1 MENNNVV
8 VPKGMLEA
16 GNKYLIDHGFNPI
29 VVDNDAEAILKQAK
43 DAVGAILFTEPFT
56 AKTIDQMPNL
66 KVIARHGVGYDA
78 VDYDYAASKG
88 IWVTITP
95 NANASTV
102 AETTLAD
109 MFDLSKN
116 ITKYAGIMKQ
126 GESARPLGFDL
137 AGKTL
142 GIMGFGRIG
151 QLVAEKVSGLG
162 MNVLIN
168 SRTPKDTKLG
178 KFVDRETILR
188 EADILSLHMPVTEET
203 RHSIG
208 MNEFKKMKKTA
219 SLINL
224 GRGALI
230 NQDELIEALK
240 NGEIAQAALDVTE
253 PEPLPRDSE
262 LYNLDNVLLTPHIAA
277 NTVES
282 MTRMAVD
289 AASEVVRV
297 LNNEQPQW
305 PVNHID

>member
-1 MENNNVV
+1 MNNKVV

-16 GNKYLIDHGFNPI
+16 GNEYLREHGFEPVI
-29 VVDNDAEAILKQAK
+29 VDNDAQAILKEAK

-56 AKTIDQMPNL
+56 AETIDQMPNL

-78 VDYDYAASKG
+78 VDYDYAATKG

-102 AETTLAD
+102 AETTLAE

-116 ITKYAGIMKQ
+116 LTKYAGIMKQ
-126 GESARPLGFDL
+126 GASGRPLGFDL

-162 MNVLIN
+162 MNVLIY
-168 SRTPKDTKLG
+168 SRTPKQTKYG
-178 KFVDRETILR
+178 KFVDREMLLSQS
-188 EADILSLHMPVTEET
+188 DILSLHMPVTSET
-203 RHSIG
+203 KHGIG
-208 MNEFKKMKKTA
+208 MTEFKLMKNTA

-224 GRGALI
+224 GRGALV
-230 NQDELIEALK
+230 NQDDLIQALK
-240 NGEIAQAALDVTE
+240 TGEIAQAALDVTE

-262 LYNLDNVLLTPHIAA
+262 LYSLDNVLLTPHIAA

-289 AASEVVRV
+289 AASEVVQV
-297 LNNEQPQW
+297 LNNGRPQW
-305 PVNHID
+305 PINQVN

>member
-1 MENNNVV
+1 MKE
-8 VPKGMLEA
+8 
-16 GNKYLIDHGFNPI
+16 
-29 VVDNDAEAILKQAK
+29 AK

-56 AKTIDQMPNL
+56 AETIDQMPNL

-78 VDYDYAASKG
+78 VDYDYAATKG

-102 AETTLAD
+102 AETTLAE

-116 ITKYAGIMKQ
+116 LTKYAGIMKQ
-126 GESARPLGFDL
+126 GASGRPLGFDL

-162 MNVLIN
+162 MNVLIY
-168 SRTPKDTKLG
+168 SRTPKQTKYG
-178 KFVDRETILR
+178 KFVDREMLLSQS
-188 EADILSLHMPVTEET
+188 DILSLHMPVTSET
-203 RHSIG
+203 KHGIG
-208 MNEFKKMKKTA
+208 MTEFKLMKNTA

-224 GRGALI
+224 GRGALV
-230 NQDELIEALK
+230 NQDDLIQALK
-240 NGEIAQAALDVTE
+240 TGEIAQAALDVTE

-262 LYNLDNVLLTPHIAA
+262 LYSLDNVLLTPHIAA

-289 AASEVVRV
+289 AASEVVQV
-297 LNNEQPQW
+297 LNNGRPQW
-305 PVNHID
+305 PINQVN